1 MPLPLIYHDDYSP
14 EFPADHRFPMDK
26 FRLLRDQP
34 TLPVRMPVE
43 PGGSKINKAYKHV
56 ENLQKTFGAN
66 GLLQND
72 RLILG
77 LIEEAF
83 IAGRIQSEEQIVL
96 LEAMQ
101 RPVLMGARPPNE
113 IKTDIS
119 GAPVSCGNR
128 SSRKPLHRSNRVATG
143 KRS

>member
-1 MPLPLIYHDDYSP
+1 
-14 EFPADHRFPMDK
+14 
-26 FRLLRDQP
+26 
-34 TLPVRMPVE
+34 MPVE

-56 ENLQKTFGAN
+56 ENLQKTFGAH

-113 IKTDIS
+113 IKT
-119 GAPVSCGNR
+119 VSCGNR